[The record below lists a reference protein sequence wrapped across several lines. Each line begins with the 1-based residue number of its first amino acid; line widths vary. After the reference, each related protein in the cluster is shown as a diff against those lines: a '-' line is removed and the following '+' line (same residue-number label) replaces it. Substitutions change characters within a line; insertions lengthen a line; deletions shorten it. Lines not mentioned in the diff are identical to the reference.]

1 MEIEIRSPKTDLEWV
16 NYYDLRYRIL
26 RQPWNQPIGS
36 EKNEGDS
43 TGIHLALFESGII
56 KAVARL
62 DISGEKVSQVRFV
75 AVEEACQGKGLGKLV
90 MNEVEKIAI
99 SRGDTLLILHAREV
113 ALPFYKKQGYQLIEK
128 SHLLFDEI
136 QHFLMQKEF

>member
-1 MEIEIRSPKTDLEWV
+1 
-16 NYYDLRYRIL
+16 
-26 RQPWNQPIGS
+26 
-36 EKNEGDS
+36 
-43 TGIHLALFESGII
+43 
-56 KAVARL
+56 VARL

-128 SHLLFDEI
+128 SHLLFDKI

>member
-1 MEIEIRSPKTDLEWV
+1 MEIEIRSPKTELEWV

-62 DISGEKVSQVRFV
+62 DVSGAKVSQVRFV

-113 ALPFYKKQGYQLIEK
+113 ALPFYKKQGYQLLEK
-128 SHLLFDEI
+128 SHLLFDKI

>member
-1 MEIEIRSPKTDLEWV
+1 MEIEIRSPKTELEWV

-128 SHLLFDEI
+128 SHLLFDKI